1 MTNEDLHRL
10 FIYEAQGVL
19 RRVGGRSLY
28 PWRAIGKSGAYRAT
42 TVNGKTYYPHRP
54 GSPFCDSNP
63 MAPALRAS
71 REGASDEEVYEMVI
85 GLAWSVAG
93 KPLKAWPTF

>member
-1 MTNEDLHRL
+1 MLRCPECRSRRTTFKAMQLHIKASGHKL
-10 FIYEAQGVL
+10 CGC
-19 RRVGGRSLY
+19 GGYHYL
-28 PWRAIGKSGAYRAT
+28 
-42 TVNGKTYYPHRP
+42 HRP